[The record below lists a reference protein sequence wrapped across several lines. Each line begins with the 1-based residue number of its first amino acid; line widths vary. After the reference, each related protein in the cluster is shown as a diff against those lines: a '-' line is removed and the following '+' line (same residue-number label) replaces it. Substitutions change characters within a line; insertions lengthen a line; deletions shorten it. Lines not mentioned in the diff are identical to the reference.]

1 MLKITLE
8 TGCGQSTLKQQKFS
22 YLRHT
27 PCGLFLPLAMEMYTL
42 LSAGNILYPPPMPH
56 HISAQ
61 TTFPQASLLWPLPF
75 SSLAV
80 KTSKFLC
87 RKGLGTVTSV
97 VVEME
102 VLSETCVCIAS
113 TLHLSWLYI
122 YLEWLCRG
130 LLETVETLR
139 TPTPLCIKLMAAR
152 ASMAGDRAK
161 CHMVPAIEHLLYLPL

>member
-102 VLSETCVCIAS
+102 VLSETCLLLLVHCIY
-113 TLHLSWLYI
+113 HGYI
-122 YLEWLCRG
+122 FIWSGFAEGCWRLQK
-130 LLETVETLR
+130 LLE
-139 TPTPLCIKLMAAR
+139 PLPHC
-152 ASMAGDRAK
+152 ASN
-161 CHMVPAIEHLLYLPL
+161 